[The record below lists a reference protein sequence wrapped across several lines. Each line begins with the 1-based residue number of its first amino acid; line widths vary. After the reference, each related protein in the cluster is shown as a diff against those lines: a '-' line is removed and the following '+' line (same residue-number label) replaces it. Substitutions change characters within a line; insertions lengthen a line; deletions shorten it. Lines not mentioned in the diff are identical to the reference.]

1 MPCTNVPIHCR
12 FCPPS
17 ISGEPRT
24 IWKYSAIVHLLTE
37 HAEPAK
43 DLPGTYKLPLIPPE
57 MLIDMF
63 VSRLEEQR
71 LGIEGK
77 VTMAYREEDELPGSD
92 DIAALMN
99 EPSTKRG
106 RAETLSVV
114 EPDRKRRKE

>member
-24 IWKYSAIVHLLTE
+24 IWKYSAINLL
-37 HAEPAK
+37 K

-63 VSRLEEQR
+63 VSRSRWL
-71 LGIEGK
+71 
-77 VTMAYREEDELPGSD
+77 TREENELPGSD

-106 RAETLSVV
+106 RGPRHWSVV
-114 EPDRKRRKE
+114 EPDGKRRKE